1 MKFTVDG
8 LVDCATSNE
17 ILKDGI
23 YVSARPDN
31 WKYENIFTRIKNAWL
46 VFVGKAD
53 AVVWEDV

>member
-31 WKYENIFTRIKNAWL
+31 WKYESFIERIRNAWL
-46 VFVGKAD
+46 VLIGKAD
-53 AVVWEDV
+53 AVTWEDV